1 MAESRITVSPEMME
15 QMWQG
20 YRCAACLE
28 DVTDHGLGP
37 FPERCPAWWC
47 GFPMRKQQRA
57 QLEQDFVG
65 EVARMRA
72 DGWIEREEEF
82 LEQEFHAPKV
92 QIVRP

>member
-1 MAESRITVSPEMME
+1 MAESRITVSREMIE

-28 DVTDHGLGP
+28 DVTEHGLGA
-37 FPERCPAWWC
+37 FPLTCPAAWC
-47 GFPMRKQQRA
+47 QFPMRQRQRA

-65 EVARMRA
+65 EIEQMRR
-72 DGWIEREEEF
+72 DGWLDREEAF
-82 LEQEFHAPKV
+82 LEEQAHVPKV